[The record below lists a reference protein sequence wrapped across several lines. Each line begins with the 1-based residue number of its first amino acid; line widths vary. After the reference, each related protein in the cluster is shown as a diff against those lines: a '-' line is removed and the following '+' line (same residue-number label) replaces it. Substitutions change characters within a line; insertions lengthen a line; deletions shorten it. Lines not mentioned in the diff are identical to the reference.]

1 MEIEHAKM
9 ASGLYG
15 YHDDPN
21 HDTCDHIDSDSDNRV
36 MEPDNS
42 VCITIKYQ
50 AYVTIVL
57 CSEKSLNL

>member
-1 MEIEHAKM
+1 M

-15 YHDDPN
+15 YHDNPYHDDPN

-42 VCITIKYQ
+42 VYNDKISGICNYCAVQ
-50 AYVTIVL
+50 
-57 CSEKSLNL
+57 